1 MEIRIA
7 LEWVIAVVLVSLRL
21 TPIML
26 FSPLFSLAKIPV
38 KFRVLFTLALSVALI
53 INLNISSSISPG
65 DTAAL
70 MSAVVYELMLG
81 GMLAFGISTAFA
93 AFQLGGRILDIQM
106 GFGIA
111 ELVDPLSGNQD
122 PLLGTLLNL
131 LALTLFFIAD
141 GHHLLMRGIAFS
153 LEKLPIGGAVT
164 AWNPQILGAQ
174 FGLIFIYGM
183 VIVAPVIILLLLVD
197 IGLAV
202 VSRAMPQ
209 VNIFIL
215 SIPIKIFLGLMMLA
229 VSLDFMQPV
238 FAKIFTA
245 VFQFWEA
252 VIQ

>member
-1 MEIRIA
+1 MDIRFA
-7 LEWVIAVVLVSLRL
+7 MEWVMAVVLVSLRL

-26 FSPLFSLAKIPV
+26 FSPLFSLTKIPV
-38 KFRVLFTLALSVALI
+38 ILRVLFTIALSTALI
-53 INLNISSSISPG
+53 MNLNITSAIMPG

-70 MSAVVYELMLG
+70 VNAVVYELMLG

-111 ELVDPLSGNQD
+111 EVIDPQSGNQD

-131 LALTLFFIAD
+131 LALIIFFIAD
-141 GHHLLMRGIAFS
+141 GHHLLITGIAFS
-153 LEKLPIGGAVT
+153 LEQLPIGGAVT
-164 AWNPQILGAQ
+164 AWNPQILAAQ
-174 FGLIFIYGM
+174 FGLMFIYGI
-183 VIVAPVIILLLLVD
+183 VLVAPVIILLLLVD

-202 VSRAMPQ
+202 ASRAMPQ

-229 VSLDFMQPV
+229 VSLDFMKPL

-245 VFQFWEA
+245 VFQSWEA